1 MNLKT
6 FIILVIVL
14 LILLCGGL
22 IAYKYLDSDFEVKEL
37 LVPVFKGGELVYE
50 CPDLK
55 DVKAHCADS
64 VAHVWE
70 EVLRFEN
77 PHRYYVDLSPK
88 LWELKNKLLEEYD
101 I

>member
-1 MNLKT
+1 MEN
-6 FIILVIVL
+6 FRAV
-14 LILLCGGL
+14 
-22 IAYKYLDSDFEVKEL
+22 EL
-37 LVPVFKGGELVYE
+37 QVPIFRGGELVYDVPE
-50 CPDLK
+50 LK
-55 DVKAHCADS
+55 DVKAHCQES

-88 LWELKNKLLEEYD
+88 LWELKNKMLEEYD

>member
-1 MNLKT
+1 M
-6 FIILVIVL
+6 I
-14 LILLCGGL
+14 
-22 IAYKYLDSDFEVKEL
+22 KYLDSDFEVREL
-37 LVPVFKGGELVYE
+37 LVPIFRGGELVFDVPE
-50 CPDLK
+50 LK
-55 DVKAHCADS
+55 DVKAHCQES

-88 LWELKNKLLEEYD
+88 LWELKNKMLEEYD